1 MLAQREIN
9 NVAGVEQVATLVKAD
24 WLFLLTDV
32 DHLYTDNP
40 NTNPNAK
47 PIYEV
52 PDMGLLQVPLSSS
65 TPPCHISDL
74 KGSEEGLSG
83 RLAIF

>member
-1 MLAQREIN
+1 MLGESEIN
-9 NVAGVEQVATLVKAD
+9 EGAGFEQVATLVKAD

-52 PDMGLLQVPLSSS
+52 PDMGLLQVPSS
-65 TPPCHISDL
+65 TST
-74 KGSEEGLSG
+74 
-83 RLAIF
+83 LACPMPEFKEL